1 MNYKNVCDKYGEEV
15 GLKVLDFI
23 EEGWGENG
31 CDEFKL
37 DGVSVLK
44 EVVEEFVKEICYNN
58 SMKEVIKEGMK
69 MRGELLRCDY
79 GYEIDECDDD
89 CWFYILKGGEIK
101 KESCYN
107 NSMKEVINKEIEKLK
122 NELEKDGVEWKE
134 EDVRLCV
141 FEDLRD
147 CLKLVM
153 SDVSY

>member
-58 SMKEVIKEGMK
+58 SMKEVIKE
-69 MRGELLRCDY
+69 
-79 GYEIDECDDD
+79 
-89 CWFYILKGGEIK
+89 
-101 KESCYN
+101 
-107 NSMKEVINKEIEKLK
+107 EIEKLK

-141 FEDLRD
+141 YEDLRD
-147 CLKLVM
+147 CLKVEM